1 MVDGYVMF
9 GLASLV
15 LSAGTVVW
23 VWWSTRGVI
32 RDIQRA
38 SREHQ
43 EAVERHFRYG
53 KAQREAEAKWLRET
67 EAEWLR
73 GFRSTRGEPTRGER

>member
-1 MVDGYVMF
+1 MLDGYVMF

-23 VWWSTRGVI
+23 VWWHTRGVI

-43 EAVERHFRYG
+43 EAVARYCREG
-53 KAQREAEAKWLRET
+53 KAQREDDTQWSRMIREGNAQWLRDH
-67 EAEWLR
+67 AA
-73 GFRSTRGEPTRGER
+73 SGEGR